1 MLRPPEEDAVKDGRI
16 TDGEQGRRCWQRRG
30 IQTDFLSQ
38 RRVHEGQEDNDLAA
52 QEVLQ
57 KP

>member
-1 MLRPPEEDAVKDGRI
+1 MLRPPEEDAVKDGRVA
-16 TDGEQGRRCWQRRG
+16 DGEQGRRCQQCRG

-52 QEVLQ
+52 QEILQ